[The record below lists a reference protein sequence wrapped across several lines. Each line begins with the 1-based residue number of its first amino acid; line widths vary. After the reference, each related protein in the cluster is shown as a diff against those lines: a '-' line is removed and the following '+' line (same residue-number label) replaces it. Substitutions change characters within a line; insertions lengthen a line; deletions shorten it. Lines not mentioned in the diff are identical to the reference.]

1 MRFVDTKQNFIR
13 MYTESRGQSKL
24 SSTEAIEIITIA
36 VPINN
41 KNILPQNAG
50 KENFLSV
57 G

>member
-24 SSTEAIEIITIA
+24 SSTEVIEIITTA